1 MINFMYVL
9 WMVNINDVI
18 DILFNKFV
26 ENQRESNKKSTI
38 LKLETIKNEFHLK
51 TVSDLLN
58 IYPTKHVVRNKI
70 EKISDINDDYLKS
83 EVEIIGYITDVEKKE
98 SKNVNGK
105 IYLSAKLCDN
115 SGYINLIWFKNI
127 DNMMKLFQNNTEKF
141 IIKGN
146 IEKFNNEYTLSHP
159 SFSNNE
165 KTNISR
171 NIVTNY
177 PSVSLFSKVKID
189 QRFFRKVFDFLFENL
204 NVFEDYLPQYLKNK
218 YKMVS
223 EYEALK
229 YIHKPDS
236 FSELKQAQRRLK
248 FDELFLLQLKRQY
261 FDIDRKQNNSGI
273 ICDNLDLLNKFYKDI
288 LKITLTDDQKKV
300 IKEIY
305 KDLRSGVRM
314 NRLLQGDVGCG
325 KTIVA
330 FIISLIV
337 IGSKYQVTILVPTE
351 ILAIQHY
358 NKLKNWCLELNINIA
373 LLTGST
379 KTVEKR
385 EILENIFRGNINLI
399 IGTHSLLNDSIIY
412 NNLGLVIIDEQ
423 HKFGVLQRSNV
434 IKPNNNSDNN
444 KLPHMLLM
452 SATPIPR
459 TLAMTLY
466 DNFSISSIHQ
476 LPSNRK
482 GIKTIHIDD
491 SLKEYMF
498 KRIKDEINKGRQCYF
513 IYPLI
518 EESGKVNLKNISQGY
533 SELNKYFYDLEIGV
547 VHGGI
552 NIKDRE
558 IIMEKFK
565 NNEINILIATTVIE
579 VGIDVPNAT
588 IIVIEEADRY
598 GLAQLHQI
606 RGRVGR
612 GDYES
617 YCFLVTKRNISKNSK
632 ERMKALVQYSDG
644 FNISEIDLKL
654 RGGGDIFG
662 KEQSG
667 EFKLKIADIYNDI
680 NILTV
685 AKNES
690 LKILQDSNDLEKYPK
705 LKKKIE
711 EENVNLGNIV

>member
-1 MINFMYVL
+1 
-9 WMVNINDVI
+9 MVNINDVI
-18 DILFNKFV
+18 DILFSQFV
-26 ENQRESNKKSTI
+26 ENQKEVNKKSTI
-38 LKLETIKNEFHLK
+38 LKLETIKNEFHIK
-51 TVSDLLN
+51 TISDLLN
-58 IYPTKHVVRNKI
+58 IYPSKHVVRNKI
-70 EKISDINDDYLKS
+70 EKIADIKDNYLKA
-83 EVEIIGYITDVEKKE
+83 EVEITGFIDNVELKE
-98 SKNVNGK
+98 PKNVKNK
-105 IYLSAKLCDN
+105 KYLSAQLFDK
-115 SGYINLIWFKNI
+115 SGSIKLIWFKNI
-127 DNMMKLFQNNTEKF
+127 ENMMKLFKNNIEQF
-141 IIKGN
+141 IIKGT
-146 IEKFNNEYTLSHP
+146 IEKFNNEYFLSHP
-159 SFSNNE
+159 SFSTTKS
-165 KTNISR
+165 KTVSR
-171 NIVTNY
+171 NIVTSY
-177 PSVSLFSKVKID
+177 PSVSAFSKVKID
-189 QRFFRKVFDFLFENL
+189 QRFFRKIFDFLFENL
-204 NVFEDYLPQYLKNK
+204 NDFEDYLPQNIIDK

-223 EYEALK
+223 EYKALR
-229 YIHKPDS
+229 YLHKPDNFEQLRQS
-236 FSELKQAQRRLK
+236 QRRLK

-273 ICDNLDLLNKFYKDI
+273 ICNNLELLNKFYKEI
-288 LKITLTDDQKKV
+288 LENKLKLTLTDDQKKV
-300 IKEIY
+300 IREIFN
-305 KDLRSGVRM
+305 DLKSGIRM

-379 KTVEKR
+379 KTVEKK
-385 EILENIFRGNINLI
+385 EILENIFNGNINLI

-434 IKPNNNSDNN
+434 VKHNNNSDNN

-498 KRIKDEINKGRQCYF
+498 NRIREEINKGRQCYF

-547 VHGGI
+547 IHGGI

-565 NNEINILIATTVIE
+565 NNEINILMATTVIE

-690 LKILQDSNDLEKYPK
+690 LNILNYSNDLEKYPK

>member
-1 MINFMYVL
+1 
-9 WMVNINDVI
+9 MVNVNDVI
-18 DILFNKFV
+18 DILFSNFV
-26 ENQRESNKKSTI
+26 ENQKDKKSTI
-38 LKLETIKNEFHLK
+38 LKLETIKNEFRLK
-51 TVSDLLN
+51 KISDLLN
-58 IYPTKHVVRNKI
+58 IYPSKHVVRNKI
-70 EKISDINDDYLKS
+70 EKIADINDNYLKS
-83 EVEIIGYITDVEKKE
+83 EVEIKGYITDVEKKT
-98 SKNVNGK
+98 SKNINDKV
-105 IYLSAKLCDN
+105 YLSAKICDN

-127 DNMMKLFQNNTEKF
+127 ENMMKLFKNNLEQF
-141 IIKGN
+141 IIKGT
-146 IEKFNNEYTLSHP
+146 IEKFNNEYSISHP
-159 SFSNNE
+159 SFSTD
-165 KTNISR
+165 KSKNISR
-171 NIVTNY
+171 NIVTSY
-177 PSVSLFSKVKID
+177 PSVSLFSKIKID

-204 NVFEDYLPQYLKNK
+204 NDFEDYLPQTIIDK

-223 EYEALK
+223 EYKALR
-229 YIHKPDS
+229 YLHKPDNFEQLRQS
-236 FSELKQAQRRLK
+236 QRRLK

-273 ICDNLDLLNKFYKDI
+273 ICNNLELLNKFYKDI
-288 LKITLTDDQKKV
+288 LKDKITLTDDQKNV

-305 KDLRSGVRM
+305 HDLKSGVRM

-337 IGSKYQVTILVPTE
+337 IGSKYQVTMLVPTE

-379 KTVEKR
+379 KTTEKR
-385 EILENIFRGNINLI
+385 EILENINKGNINLI

-434 IKPNNNSDNN
+434 IKPNNNTDNN

-482 GIKTIHIDD
+482 GIKTVHIDD

-498 KRIKDEINKGRQCYF
+498 KRIRDEINKGRQCYF

-547 VHGGI
+547 VHGGM

-690 LKILQDSNDLEKYPK
+690 LKILQDSHDLEKYPK